1 MCYRFHSLAVFLC
14 DLGPSRCIVFYDVL
28 CNFSFFHFGE
38 KTGKVVPNFVQNHFP
53 QKMHAELAQR
63 ECKVAKTDPKWT
75 HGNQKIPT
83 NMKKNSFL
91 IIQFLSEI
99 LDRQKMAGI
108 SVCQNSG
115 LELAVLGKGG
125 LADSG

>member
-1 MCYRFHSLAVFLC
+1 MA
-14 DLGPSRCIVFYDVL
+14 
-28 CNFSFFHFGE
+28 
-38 KTGKVVPNFVQNHFP
+38 PNFVQNHFP

-125 LADSG
+125 LVGWLAGLL